1 MQSAVSASA
10 QPSAVPANSNPVT
23 IVRSD
28 PPTPEQV
35 GDSLSMHHRYQEA
48 IESYSQSASLSPA
61 IWNKMGIAYQ
71 MMFNAKDAARCYNQS
86 LKLNPRSAQVLN
98 NLATVYDSEKNFHA
112 GERFY
117 RKALRLDPNSALIL
131 RNLGSNLLSQHKFK
145 KGDEAYRQA
154 VALDPRIFDQH
165 SAISIQNP
173 ASVEDRGVLH
183 FYMAKGC
190 VVGGNPECAI
200 QNLRMALNEGYTSVK
215 KVADDQSFA
224 SLRDLPDFKQMIASE
239 SQHQ

>member
-1 MQSAVSASA
+1 
-10 QPSAVPANSNPVT
+10 
-23 IVRSD
+23 
-28 PPTPEQV
+28 
-35 GDSLSMHHRYQEA
+35 MHRRYQEA
-48 IESYSQSASLSPA
+48 IEAYSRSPRLSPA

-86 LKLNPRSAQVLN
+86 LKLNPRNSQVIN
-98 NLATVYDSEKNFHA
+98 NLATVYDSEKNFRA
-112 GERFY
+112 GERYY

-145 KGDEAYRQA
+145 KGDEVYRQA
-154 VALDPRIFDQH
+154 VAIDPRIFDQH
-165 SAISIQNP
+165 SGISVQNP

-190 VVGGNPECAI
+190 VIGGNPVCAI
-200 QNLRMALNEGYTSVK
+200 QNLRMALNEGYTSAK

-239 SQHQ
+239 SEHQ